1 MKTYTYKVN
10 GKTNKETFDPKGY
23 ITLYQDGLFKY
34 EHQFNSFGLK
44 IQEFELIKELNKR
57 QIDYTIN

>member
-1 MKTYTYKVN
+1 MKTYIYKVN

-23 ITLYQDGLFKY
+23 VTLYQDGVFKY
-34 EHQFNSFGLK
+34 EYQFNSFGLK

-57 QIDYTIN
+57 QITFAVN

>member
-1 MKTYTYKVN
+1 MKTYIYKVN

-23 ITLYQDGLFKY
+23 VTLYQDGVFKY
-34 EHQFNSFGLK
+34 EYQFNSFGLK

-57 QIDYTIN
+57 QITFTIN